1 LDDAPER
8 GDRVNVGIPKETGA
22 GERRVA
28 VTPDSARQIVKAG
41 AKLLVETQAGLGAT
55 HPDRAYEEAGARI
68 VSGAGALWSDADVV
82 LKIQPPGPGGPGGR
96 PEVESLREGSVL
108 VCLLR
113 PLSHLDLVRAL
124 AERRVTS
131 FSMDLVPRTTR
142 AQRMDA
148 LSSMATAAGYKAVLL
163 AAASSPRFFPM
174 FVTAAGTIAPS
185 RVLVV
190 GAGVAGLQAI
200 ATARRLGAVVEG
212 YDIRPAVKEEVES
225 LGATFVGPTLS
236 AEEAQDAQG
245 YARALSAEAR
255 VKAQDLLRARI
266 PHADVI
272 ITTARVPGLPAPK
285 LITGEDVRRMKPGS
299 VIVDLAADMG
309 GNCELT
315 QAGAE
320 TVVEGVT
327 IHGPVRLASTL
338 PVHASQMYA
347 RNITTFFLLLMR
359 DGVLKIDFADDIVR
373 DTCVTHEGVV
383 RHAPTAERIAQA
395 GGAAAG
401 VSARSGA

>member
-1 LDDAPER
+1 M
-8 GDRVNVGIPKETGA
+8 NVGIPKETGP

-28 VTPDSARQIVKAG
+28 VTPESVKQLKQAGVSVLVESGAG
-41 AKLLVETQAGLGAT
+41 AGAT
-55 HPDRAYEEAGARI
+55 HADRAYEEAGATI
-68 VSGAGALWSDADVV
+68 VAGAAALWSDADAV
-82 LKIQPPGPGGPGGR
+82 LKIQPPGPAGPGGR
-96 PEVESLREGSVL
+96 PEVEALREGSVL

-113 PLSHLDLVRAL
+113 PLSNLDLVRTL
-124 AERRVTS
+124 AARRITS

-163 AAASSPRFFPM
+163 AAVSSPRFFPM

-185 RVLVV
+185 RVLVI

-245 YARALSAEAR
+245 YAKPLSAEAR

-266 PHADVI
+266 PMADVI
-272 ITTARVPGLPAPK
+272 ITTARVPGLVAPK
-285 LITGEDVRRMKPGS
+285 LITAEDVRRMKPGS

-315 QAGAE
+315 KPGEE
-320 TVVEGVT
+320 TVVDGVT

-338 PVHASQMYA
+338 PVHASQMYS
-347 RNITTFFLLLMR
+347 RNITSLFLLLVKEGALR
-359 DGVLKIDFADDIVR
+359 LNFDDDIVR
-373 DTCVTHEGVV
+373 DTCVTHEGKVLN
-383 RHAPTAERIAQA
+383 APTAARLSA
-395 GGAAAG
+395 GAPSPAG
-401 VSARSGA
+401 SAP